1 MKKIV
6 AGTVISAIMVAFPA
20 QAAGQEYIDEII
32 VTGTNIKR
40 SSFSDLASPVQNV
53 GKDDFDSIGAKNLQD
68 VIDTLTINT
77 GSQGNSD
84 IFTAGYT
91 TGTSNINLRGLGV
104 ASTLVLLNG
113 RRTAVSSVPTTDGV
127 LFVDTNSLVPN
138 IAVDRLEVLK
148 DGASAIYGSEA
159 VAGVANFITRDT
171 FEGLELSTEYQFR
184 VSDGDQEDMKFE
196 ALAGVEGDWGNM
208 IVAASY
214 LNRTPLWGDEPDW
227 LFAAEG
233 TTNTSGVGSPGTFLG
248 VSAAAAAAAGAQQ
261 FGPFTPDPQCE
272 ELGGILRNVCRFDFH
287 SQQTVVP
294 DESRLQIFAKY
305 RNDFSD
311 SLSGYLEFSVARN
324 RAGRNTSPSY
334 PFILDTALVPEDAP
348 FNIFGEEIRYFGR
361 PLGSGQP
368 AVQNRF
374 QNDTSRFSGGLS
386 GTLSESFGWEVSLTH
401 GISKGSVAQS
411 DTITDNFIFSV
422 QGFGGIDCP
431 VRSRAEADL
440 AGVIPG
446 DNSAGC
452 FYWNPFGSAL
462 DGSGLRNGEEVRDYI
477 FGEQLLEA
485 TSKTTVG
492 DFILSGDTG
501 IDLGGGI
508 AGFAFG
514 AQYRTESLKHGY
526 DPVSEQNGFSFL
538 VGNPGFEGARD
549 AWAVFGE
556 VALPITDDIE
566 IQAALRYET
575 IEDLDT
581 LDPKIGLRWKATD
594 GATLR
599 GSYSTSF
606 RAPSSFQFFGTQTIF
621 DQVSFNGS
629 TNFISVRSVGGE
641 TLVPETSTAFNVGAT
656 FDSGTLEVSI
666 DYTNFSFEDVLTQEN
681 PQAIIDRSKDPAND
695 PKIILTSGGTVGQI
709 LADFV
714 NASSID
720 TSTIDLSAN
729 YTFATGF
736 GEITP
741 FIDGTYILEYDLVD
755 QFGVEIEG
763 SGSRN
768 FRNFGDPTPEL
779 RFNTGVSLRS
789 GRHSAN
795 VFARYVDGLDNDEHN
810 NEKVDSM
817 LTFDGQYNLTIDN
830 GVPGSE
836 EMVFTLGVINAF
848 DEDPPF
854 VFTNGN
860 YESRAYDPRGRRVY
874 ARIKT
879 HF

>member
-1 MKKIV
+1 MKNFLAAAAIL
-6 AGTVISAIMVAFPA
+6 AIMVALPVQVAA
-20 QAAGQEYIDEII
+20 QEQVDEIV

-53 GKDDFDSIGAKNLQD
+53 GKDSFDSIGAKDLRD

-77 GSQGNSD
+77 GSQSNSD

-138 IAVDRLEVLK
+138 IAVNRLEILK

-159 VAGVANFITRDT
+159 VAGVANFITRDN
-171 FEGLELSTEYQFR
+171 FKGLELSAEYQAR
-184 VSDGDQEDMKFE
+184 LSDGDQEDMKFE
-196 ALAGVEGDWGNM
+196 ALAGFEGDWGNV

-214 LNRTPLWGDEPDW
+214 LDRTPLWGDEPDW

-233 TTNTSGVGSPGTFLG
+233 TTNTSGVGSPGTFLD

-272 ELGGILRNVCRFDFH
+272 ELGGILRSVCRFDFH
-287 SQQTVVP
+287 SQQTIVP
-294 DESRLQIFAKY
+294 DESRLQAFAKY
-305 RNDFSD
+305 TNDFPD
-311 SLSGYLEFSVARN
+311 SLSGYLEFSFARN

-334 PFILDTALVPEDAP
+334 PFILENALVPADAP

-368 AVQNRF
+368 AVRNRF
-374 QNDTSRFSGGLS
+374 QNDTFRFSGGLS
-386 GTLSESFGWEVSLTH
+386 GKLSDSIDWEVSLTH
-401 GISKGSVAQS
+401 GISKGLVAQG
-411 DTITDNFIFSV
+411 DTITNNFISAV

-431 VRSRAEADL
+431 IRSRAEADL
-440 AGVIPG
+440 AGIAPG
-446 DNSAGC
+446 DNAAGC

-462 DGSGLRNGEEVRDYI
+462 DGGGLRNGEEVRDYI
-477 FGEQLLEA
+477 FGEQLLDA
-485 TSKTTVG
+485 KSKTTVG

-501 IDLGGGI
+501 IGLGGGT
-508 AGFAFG
+508 AGFAVG
-514 AQYRTESLKHGY
+514 AQYRIENMQHDY
-526 DPVSEQNGFSFL
+526 DSISEQNGFSFL
-538 VGNPGFEGARD
+538 VGNPGFEGKRD

-556 VALPITDDIE
+556 VALPITEDIE
-566 IQAALRYET
+566 VQAALRYET

-581 LDPKIGLRWKATD
+581 LDPKIGLRWNAA
-594 GATLR
+594 GWATLR

-641 TLVPETSTAFNVGAT
+641 TLVPETSTAFNIGAT
-656 FDSGTLEVSI
+656 FDFGTLIVNI

-681 PQAIIDRSKDPAND
+681 PQAIIDRSTDPAND

-720 TSTIDLSAN
+720 TSVIDLSAN
-729 YTFATGF
+729 YTFETDF
-736 GEITP
+736 GKITP

-755 QFGVEIEG
+755 QFGVEIDG
-763 SGSRN
+763 LGSRN
-768 FRNFGDPTPEL
+768 FRNFGDPAPEL
-779 RFNTGVSLRS
+779 RFNMGVSLRS
-789 GRHSAN
+789 GRHGVN
-795 VFARYVDGLDNDEHN
+795 LFARYIDGLDNDERN

-817 LTFDGQYNLTIDN
+817 LTFDGQYNLTIDS
-830 GVPGSE
+830 GLFGSGE
-836 EMVFTLGVINAF
+836 AVFTLGVTNAL

-860 YESRAYDPRGRRVY
+860 YEARAYDPRGRRVY
-874 ARIKT
+874 ARVRT